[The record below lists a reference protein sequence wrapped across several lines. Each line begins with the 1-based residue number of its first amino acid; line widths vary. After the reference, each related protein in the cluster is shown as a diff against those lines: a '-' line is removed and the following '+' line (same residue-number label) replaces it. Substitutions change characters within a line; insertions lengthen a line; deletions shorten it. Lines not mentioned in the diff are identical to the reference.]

1 MKNDRLLMFYEE
13 KCDPCV
19 VMESIVDKLERE
31 LGAKIDRLEVWY
43 NHNNKKLLDKYAGFA
58 TVPFF
63 YNEKTDQKISG
74 ETDYETLKSWASLDS
89 PQGETSTKET

>member
-19 VMESIVDKLERE
+19 VMEPIVVKLERE

-43 NHNNKKLLDKYAGFA
+43 NQSNRQLLDKYAGFA

-74 ETDYETLKSWASLDS
+74 ETDYETLKSWARLGS